1 MAENAAGDQ
10 TDANIAE
17 AGKDYVYATKLYD
30 AKGKE
35 VSAEQIADSKNA
47 DGKTAATNY
56 YVNEKGAVANAITI
70 TAADAKAKNI
80 DQFNVNGELS
90 FNLHVGADS
99 AADNKIAVKIESMS
113 AAELVLRILKSIQK
127 MMLQQQL
134 TVLQR
139 Q

>member
-1 MAENAAGDQ
+1 MVKPNFLTNRLKEELAKGNRVYTVAEANAGDQ

-47 DGKTAATNY
+47 DGSTATNY
-56 YVNEKGAVANAITI
+56 YVNEKGAVANAIAI

-80 DQFNVNGELS
+80 QPFDVNGEL
-90 FNLHVGADS
+90 
-99 AADNKIAVKIESMS
+99 
-113 AAELVLRILKSIQK
+113 IL
-127 MMLQQQL
+127 
-134 TVLQR
+134 
-139 Q
+139 